1 VRPSSDAR
9 RSTMSRT
16 EAGRPRVTY
25 FDADRVVEVE
35 GPEETLLGLSQ
46 RHRIPHMSECGG
58 CARCTTC
65 RVRCLDGVANLSPRT
80 DAESAIAAARGWD
93 PFTRL
98 ACQTSVHGDVIVE
111 RLIRSP
117 AEATRMRAEESGLQ
131 RGREVSL
138 VTLFCDL
145 RGFTPLT
152 ESYLPYDVVHL
163 LNRYFEAVGEPILN
177 NNGYI
182 DMYVGD
188 AVVAHYGLD
197 GAPPARSCLD
207 AVRSALF
214 MQRSLEDLNHEVLME
229 FGVPLRIGI
238 GVDLGTAIVGPIGHS
253 SKRQLTAI
261 GDSVNRASR
270 IESATKTFGAGLL
283 VSNEVMDHV
292 SSAVVSPRSFDI
304 ELKGKSGLAR
314 LHEVTDFAVLDAA
327 MLVQSTFA
335 LVARQR
341 QRFSERFYAN
351 LFAIA
356 PETRVQFAGT
366 PPELQDRMFVEM
378 LFLAARSMS
387 RLDEIAPALME
398 LGARHVAYGTREPQ
412 LSFARRAL
420 LAALREVLGDAMTA
434 EVEAAWS
441 ETYDAMAEPMA
452 HGMATSTT
460 V

>member
-1 VRPSSDAR
+1 MRPFSVAR
-9 RSTMSRT
+9 RSNMTRT

-58 CARCTTC
+58 HARCTTC
-65 RVRCLDGVANLSPRT
+65 RVRCLDGVSNLSPRT
-80 DAESAIAAARGWD
+80 AAERAIAASRGWD

-98 ACQTSVHGDVIVE
+98 ACQTTVHGDVIVE

-131 RGREVSL
+131 RGREVAL

-197 GAPPARSCLD
+197 GALPARSCLD
-207 AVRSALF
+207 AMRSALL
-214 MQRSLEDLNHEVLME
+214 MQRRLEDLNHEVLME
-229 FGVPLRIGI
+229 FGVALQIGI
-238 GVDLGTAIVGPIGHS
+238 GIDLGTAIVGPIGHS

-270 IESATKTFGAGLL
+270 IESATKSCGARVL

-292 SSAVVSPRSFDI
+292 AAAVVSPRSFDI
-304 ELKGKSGLAR
+304 ELKGKGGLAH
-314 LHEVTDFAVLDAA
+314 LHEVTDFAVPDAA
-327 MLVQSTFA
+327 VAIQSPFA

-341 QRFSERFYAN
+341 QRFGERFYAN

-356 PETRVQFAGT
+356 PETKAQFADT
-366 PPELQDRMFVEM
+366 PPELQDRMFVEI
-378 LFLAARSMS
+378 LFLVARSMS
-387 RLDEIAPALME
+387 RLEEMAPALTA
-398 LGARHVAYGTREPQ
+398 LGARHVTYGTLASQ
-412 LSFARRAL
+412 LPLAKRAL
-420 LAALREVLGDAMTA
+420 LATLGELLGDAMTA
-434 EVEAAWS
+434 EVEGAWS
-441 ETYDAMAEPMA
+441 ETYDTMAEPMA
-452 HGMATSTT
+452 RGMAMPT
-460 V
+460 

>member
-1 VRPSSDAR
+1 MRPFSVAR
-9 RSTMSRT
+9 RSNMTRT

-58 CARCTTC
+58 RARCTTC
-65 RVRCLDGVANLSPRT
+65 RVRCLDGVGNLSPRT
-80 DAESAIAAARGWD
+80 EAESAIAAAREWD

-98 ACQTSVHGDVIVE
+98 ACQTSVRGDVIVE

-117 AEATRMRAEESGLQ
+117 ADATRMRAEESGLQ

-152 ESYLPYDVVHL
+152 ERYLPYDVVHL

-197 GAPPARSCLD
+197 GALPARSCLD
-207 AVRSALF
+207 AMRSAFL
-214 MQRSLEDLNHEVLME
+214 MQRSLEDLNHEVLTE
-229 FGVPLRIGI
+229 FGVALQIGI

-253 SKRQLTAI
+253 SKRQLTAV

-270 IESATKTFGAGLL
+270 IESATKSCGVQLL
-283 VSNEVMDHV
+283 VSDEVMDHV

-314 LHEVTDFAVLDAA
+314 LHEVTGFAALDTA
-327 MLVQSTFA
+327 MTVQSTLA
-335 LVARQR
+335 QVARQR
-341 QRFSERFYAN
+341 QRFSECFYAN
-351 LFAIA
+351 LFAMG

-366 PPELQDRMFVEM
+366 PPELQDRMFVEI
-378 LFLAARSMS
+378 LFLVARSMS
-387 RLDEIAPALME
+387 RVDAIAPALMA
-398 LGARHVAYGTREPQ
+398 LGARHVAYGTLGSQ
-412 LSFARRAL
+412 LPLARRAL
-420 LAALREVLGDAMTA
+420 LAALRELLGDAMTA

-452 HGMATSTT
+452 RGMAATA

>member
-98 ACQTSVHGDVIVE
+98 ACETSVHGDVIVE

-145 RGFTPLT
+145 RGLTPLT

-182 DMYVGD
+182 AMYVGD

-197 GAPPARSCLD
+197 GSLPARSCLD

-214 MQRSLEDLNHEVLME
+214 MQRSLEDLNHEMVTE
-229 FGVPLRIGI
+229 FGAALRIGT
-238 GVDLGTAIVGPIGHS
+238 GVELGTASLGPIGHS

-283 VSNEVMDHV
+283 VPDEVMEHV
-292 SSAVVSPRSFDI
+292 SASVVSPSSFDA
-304 ELKGKSGLAR
+304 ELKGTSGVTR
-314 LHEVTDFAVLDAA
+314 LHEVTGFSVPDAA
-327 MLVQSTFA
+327 LTIQSTFA
-335 LVARQR
+335 LVARER
-341 QRFSERFYAN
+341 KRFSERFYAH
-351 LFAIA
+351 LFAMA
-356 PETRVQFAGT
+356 PETEAQFVDT
-366 PPELQDRMFVEM
+366 PPELQDRMFVDI
-378 LFLAARSMS
+378 LFLVARSLS
-387 RLDEIAPALME
+387 RLDELAPALTA
-398 LGARHVAYGTREPQ
+398 LGARHVAYGTFEAQ
-412 LSFARRAL
+412 LPIARRAL
-420 LAALREVLGDAMTA
+420 IATLR
-434 EVEAAWS
+434 
-441 ETYDAMAEPMA
+441 
-452 HGMATSTT
+452 
-460 V
+460 

>member
-1 VRPSSDAR
+1 M
-9 RSTMSRT
+9 TRT
-16 EAGRPRVTY
+16 EARRPRVTY
-25 FDADRVVEVE
+25 FDAGRVVEVQ

-58 CARCTTC
+58 NARCTTC
-65 RVRCLDGVANLSPRT
+65 RVRCRDGIGNLSPRT
-80 DAESAIAAARGWD
+80 DAESVIAAARGWD

-98 ACQTSVHGDVIVE
+98 ACQTTVHGDVIVE

-117 AEATRMRAEESGLQ
+117 ADATRMRAEEAGLQ

-152 ESYLPYDVVHL
+152 ETYLPYDVVHL

-207 AVRSALF
+207 ATRSALL
-214 MQRSLEDLNHEVLME
+214 MQQSVEDLNHEVATE
-229 FGVPLRIGI
+229 FGVALQIGI

-270 IESATKTFGAGLL
+270 IESATKSCGAGVL
-283 VSNEVMDHV
+283 VSSEVMDHV
-292 SSAVVSPRSFDI
+292 SPTVFSPRSFDI

-327 MLVQSTFA
+327 MIIQSTFA
-335 LVARQR
+335 LVAPQR

-351 LFAIA
+351 LFAVA
-356 PETRVQFAGT
+356 PETKAQFADT
-366 PPELQDRMFVEM
+366 PPELQDRMFVEI
-378 LFLAARSMS
+378 LFLVARSVS
-387 RLDEIAPALME
+387 RLDAMAPALTA
-398 LGARHVAYGTREPQ
+398 LGARHVAYGTLGSQ
-412 LSFARRAL
+412 LPLAKRAL
-420 LAALREVLGDAMTA
+420 LATLRELLGDAMTA

-441 ETYDAMAEPMA
+441 ETFDAMAEPMA
-452 HGMATSTT
+452 RGMATPAAA
-460 V
+460 

>member
-1 VRPSSDAR
+1 
-9 RSTMSRT
+9 MSRT

-58 CARCTTC
+58 GARCTTC

-80 DAESAIAAARGWD
+80 DAEAPTAEAGGWD

-98 ACQTSVHGDVIVE
+98 ACQTRVHGDVIVE

-117 AEATRMRAEESGLQ
+117 ADATRMRAEESGLQ

-152 ESYLPYDVVHL
+152 ERSLPYDVVHL
-163 LNRYFEAVGEPILN
+163 LNCYFEAVGEPILN

-197 GAPPARSCLD
+197 GAPPGRSCLD
-207 AVRSALF
+207 AVRSALL
-214 MQRSLEDLNHEVLME
+214 MQRRLEDVNHEVVTE
-229 FGVPLRIGI
+229 FGVALQIGI

-270 IESATKTFGAGLL
+270 IESATKSCGAQVL
-283 VSNEVMDHV
+283 VSDEVMDHLGPG
-292 SSAVVSPRSFDI
+292 VVSPRSFEM
-304 ELKGKSGLAR
+304 ELKGKNGLVR
-314 LHEVTDFAVLDAA
+314 LHEVTDFVVPDAP
-327 MLVQSTFA
+327 MTVQTTFA
-335 LVARQR
+335 LVA
-341 QRFSERFYAN
+341 
-351 LFAIA
+351 
-356 PETRVQFAGT
+356 
-366 PPELQDRMFVEM
+366 
-378 LFLAARSMS
+378 
-387 RLDEIAPALME
+387 
-398 LGARHVAYGTREPQ
+398 
-412 LSFARRAL
+412 
-420 LAALREVLGDAMTA
+420 
-434 EVEAAWS
+434 
-441 ETYDAMAEPMA
+441 
-452 HGMATSTT
+452 
-460 V
+460 